1 MLQIFFVQL
10 LSRSDTTGQ
19 DIPTPLAHL
28 LDPRLSSAHIKGLKV
43 MSFFRYG
50 MSKCDEV
57 RVPIVFAM
65 ILLCMVV
72 PCVAQAGQ
80 ERERGKSEEERP
92 ASESHS
98 YMELFTKLERDWSQA
113 IQKKDKAAL
122 EATLAPE
129 FIYRSSEDPENP
141 LSRADWMQQALMSSN
156 IRAFSQRAI
165 AIRAFLGVAV
175 VSLVQRE
182 QSTVDGKDRSDD
194 YFIVDLWEGHQD
206 KWQVAARYRTPA
218 GSRPDRDSKRKIQR

>member
-1 MLQIFFVQL
+1 MHIF
-10 LSRSDTTGQ
+10 RS
-19 DIPTPLAHL
+19 
-28 LDPRLSSAHIKGLKV
+28 RLSSVHITKTK
-43 MSFFRYG
+43 SFELLWVRYAQTR
-50 MSKCDEV
+50 EV
-57 RVPIVFAM
+57 RFSIVFAL
-65 ILLCMVV
+65 ILLCMAG

-80 ERERGKSEEERP
+80 QREGRKSEEERS

-141 LSRADWMQQALMSSN
+141 LLRADWMQQALMSSN

-175 VSLVQRE
+175 LSFVQRE

-194 YFIVDLWEGHQD
+194 YFIVDLWEGHQG
-206 KWQVAARYRTPA
+206 KWQVAARYRAPA
-218 GSRPDRDSKRKIQR
+218 GSRPDGDSKSKGQR